1 MSVMPSTIRVSLGS
15 TSVLGFKNLK
25 YDFEIKTIYLL
36 LTGKC
41 NLNCKYCTQAK
52 NSKTP
57 EKFLSRVVWPEFD
70 FEETLE
76 RILEKK
82 DKIERVCIQTVNNKF
97 TKEYL
102 FKILEKL
109 GKETRVSVSINT
121 NSFKLIEEIFNLNAD
136 RVGLPIDVAKEALY
150 KELRGGDFNKKL
162 NFILKVGKHF
172 KNKISTHLI
181 VGLGENDLDIL
192 TLYKKFFENGI
203 TVALFSFTP
212 IEGTYLEKISPPT
225 LLRYRKIQ
233 IATKLIE
240 KGYKISDFEFD
251 DNGFIKKI
259 PNVSLEI
266 LKNLNPF
273 LTRGCPFC
281 TRPYYNERPKGDL
294 YNYPFKLS
302 EEDFIKEFEFL
313 KVNKVL

>member
-15 TSVLGFKNLK
+15 TSILGFKKLK
-25 YDFEIKTIYLL
+25 YNFEIKVVYLL

-52 NSKTP
+52 KSKTSD
-57 EKFLSRVVWPEFD
+57 KFLSRVVWPEYD

-76 RILEKK
+76 KILEKK
-82 DKIERVCIQTVNNKF
+82 EQIERVCIQTVNNRF
-97 TKEYL
+97 TKENI

-109 GKETRVSVSINT
+109 GKEIRVSVSINT
-121 NSFKLIEEIFNLNAD
+121 SSFKLIEEIFNLNAD
-136 RVGLPIDVAKEALY
+136 RVGLPIDVANEKLY

-162 NFILKVGKHF
+162 SFILKVGDAF
-172 KNKISTHLI
+172 KNKVSTHLI
-181 VGLGENDLDIL
+181 VGLGESDLDIL
-192 TLYKKFFENGI
+192 NLYKKFFENGI

-212 IEGTYLEKISPPT
+212 IEGTFLENFPQPNLI
-225 LLRYRKIQ
+225 RYRKIQ
-233 IATKLIE
+233 VATKLIE
-240 KGYKISDFEFD
+240 IGFKISDFEFD
-251 DNGFIKKI
+251 EENNIKKI
-259 PNVSLEI
+259 PNISFDLF
-266 LKNLNPF
+266 KKLNPF
-273 LTRGCPFC
+273 ITRGCPYC

-313 KVNKVL
+313 KTNKVL